1 MKPHLHVALAV
12 AAALSPAGMLG
23 GYLLVSSTD
32 NGPQSRA
39 GRTDAGARTI
49 DGARLYVENCAS
61 CHGARLEGQ
70 PDWQR
75 RRSDGRLPAPPH
87 DVTGHTWH
95 HGDETLFRVTKFGP
109 SVVVGGDYQ
118 SDMPAFETVLS
129 DDEIRAVLAF
139 LKSSWPDRQRAYQ
152 DQQTRRERESAAR

>member
-70 PDWQR
+70 PDWRNR
-75 RRSDGRLPAPPH
+75 RPDGRLPAPPH
-87 DVTGHTWH
+87 DASGHTWH
-95 HGDETLFRVTKFGP
+95 HPDAQLLAIIRLGTAA
-109 SVVVGGDYQ
+109 VVGDGYE
-118 SDMPAFETVLS
+118 SDMPGFADVLTDAES
-129 DDEIRAVLAF
+129 VAVLDYI
-139 LKSSWPDRQRAYQ
+139 KSTWPQREAEYQRQL
-152 DQQTRRERESAAR
+152 SGG